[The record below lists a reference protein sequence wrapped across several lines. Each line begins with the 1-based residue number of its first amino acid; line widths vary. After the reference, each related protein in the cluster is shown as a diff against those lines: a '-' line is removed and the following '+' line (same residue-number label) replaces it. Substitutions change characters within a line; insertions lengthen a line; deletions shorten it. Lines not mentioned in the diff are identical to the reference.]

1 MNIKATYHF
10 VQFRFEKEPLRHH
23 VPCEVIK
30 ETDKSY
36 FIKLLAP
43 NVRGRKYGDCIWVRK
58 DSVIVPK
65 PPVDNSNKWWQDL

>member
-1 MNIKATYHF
+1 MEATYKF
-10 VQFRFEKEPLRHH
+10 LNYRYEKEPEHCR

-30 ETDKSY
+30 ETKQSY
-36 FIKLLAP
+36 YIKLLAP
-43 NVRGRKYGDCIWVRK
+43 NVRGRQYGDCIWVRK